1 MDMITAA
8 SLLAM
13 AAAGAPGPSLQLA
26 LPLTGDAERKVVSY
40 TCTGV
45 ESPVAVEYV
54 NAPPNFLALMTV
66 GGERLVLASV
76 LAADGVRY
84 VAGPFEWWT
93 KGSEATFSDLRE
105 SPAAPVACTEASET
119 P

>member
-1 MDMITAA
+1 MELITAA

-13 AAAGAPGPSLQLA
+13 AAAGSPGPSLQLA
-26 LPLTGDAERKVVSY
+26 LPLSGDAERKVVSY

-54 NAPPNFLALMTV
+54 NAAPNFLAIMTV
-66 GGERLVLASV
+66 AGERLILASV
-76 LAADGVRY
+76 IAADGVRY
-84 VAGPFEWWT
+84 LAGPFEWWT
-93 KGSEATFSDLRE
+93 KGSEATFADLRE
-105 SPAAPVACTEASET
+105 SPAAPVACAQASET